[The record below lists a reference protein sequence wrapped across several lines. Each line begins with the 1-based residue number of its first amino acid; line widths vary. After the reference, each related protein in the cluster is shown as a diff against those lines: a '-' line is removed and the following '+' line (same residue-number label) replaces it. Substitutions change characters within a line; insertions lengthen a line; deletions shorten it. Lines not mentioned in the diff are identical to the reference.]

1 MNRNSNIENSLDK
14 WLSGEMT
21 REEVLAQTE
30 MADAEDAQRML
41 KAHKAAYIGLH
52 DAYLKNQIQMAH
64 QHFTDIES
72 AGKIYAINR
81 NQWKSRKI
89 FSIAASI
96 VLLLGLFFIYNQI
109 FVGGENLYHQFYND
123 YYLINERS
131 DNDLINDPLA
141 NHFNSKDYPKV
152 LQMVAANPAAGQREK
167 FIGGY
172 AAFILDDHAL
182 AQILFKEILEKN
194 KLTDINLYNDE
205 AEYFLALSYLKNK
218 EYEKAI
224 GLFEKIRANS
234 FHIYHEK
241 VSRYNLIRIKILNTF

>member
-1 MNRNSNIENSLDK
+1 MNRNSNIESSLDK

-21 REEVLAQTE
+21 QEQVLAQIE
-30 MADAEDAQRML
+30 MADAKDAERML
-41 KAHKAAYIGLH
+41 NAHKAAHTGLQ
-52 DAYLKNQIQMAH
+52 DVYLKNQIQMAH
-64 QHFTDIES
+64 QNFTAANS
-72 AGKIYAINR
+72 AGKIIGINK
-81 NQWKSRKI
+81 NQWKSRKT

-96 VLLLGLFFIYNQI
+96 VLLLGLFFIYKQI

-141 NHFNSKDYPKV
+141 NLFNTKDYPKV
-152 LQMVAANPAAGQREK
+152 LQMVTANPEAGQREK

-182 AQILFKEILEKN
+182 AQKLFKEILEKN

-205 AEYFLALSYLKNK
+205 AEYFLGLSYLKNK
-218 EYEKAI
+218 EYDKAI

-241 VSRYNLIRIKILNTF
+241 VSNYNLIRIKILNNF